1 MKGNR
6 IFLVIMLLLIG
17 STAVFGAEY
26 GDALDGLDAV
36 GAKGTTIV
44 ATFGDMFLTIAGWG
58 LLLGF
63 PVGAYWMGYAFFK
76 KQDERN
82 ETSAS
87 AAMTHA
93 KAGFTALIGAFVGS
107 MLFIMV
113 FTKLLHLDEAYS
125 TTAGQKAS
133 MGTIVKKVLKL
144 AT

>member
-1 MKGNR
+1 MKRNKM
-6 IFLVIMLLLIG
+6 FLAFVLLLIG

-26 GDALDGLDAV
+26 GDALDGLDTV

-44 ATFGDMFLTIAGWG
+44 ATFGDMFLTIVGWG

-63 PVGAYWMGYAFFK
+63 PVGAYWAGYSFFK

-82 ETSAS
+82 ESSAS

-125 TTAGQKAS
+125 TTVGQKAS

-144 AT
+144 SV

>member
-1 MKGNR
+1 MKKNKM
-6 IFLVIMLLLIG
+6 FLAFVLLLIG

-26 GDALDGLDAV
+26 GDALDGLDTV

-44 ATFGDMFLTIAGWG
+44 ATFGDMFLTIVGWG

-63 PVGAYWMGYAFFK
+63 PVGAYWAGLSFFK

-82 ETSAS
+82 ESSAS
-87 AAMTHA
+87 AALTHT
-93 KAGFTALIGAFVGS
+93 KAGFVALIGAFVGS

-144 AT
+144 SV